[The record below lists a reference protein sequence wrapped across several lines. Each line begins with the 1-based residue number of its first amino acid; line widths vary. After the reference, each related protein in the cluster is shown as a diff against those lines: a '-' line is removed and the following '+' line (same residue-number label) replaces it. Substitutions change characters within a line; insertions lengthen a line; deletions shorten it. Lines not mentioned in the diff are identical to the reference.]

1 MKKYILRA
9 LLAFVLLVPPAL
21 FLHYFLPRS
30 VIVEVSQTDVRRLD
44 NDNNRIGQS
53 SASPG
58 ETRDVFFI
66 SASVPGSDEVLVF
79 RNEDTEFAC
88 PPCYFKFNDSDINAL
103 AAKLANEKV
112 CTQKSATTGSA
123 FSCSACGPTSFQLNA
138 LKLETARFRR
148 PASPFFSFYSPLAAL
163 PTGSF
168 AACSPAS
175 SRRAP
180 PNATSC
186 KAFNRRDQC

>member
-1 MKKYILRA
+1 MKGILMKKYILRA
-9 LLAFVLLVPPAL
+9 ILTVGLLVPPAL

-30 VIVEVSQTDVRRLD
+30 VIMEISQTDVRRLD

-53 SASPG
+53 SAPAG

-103 AAKLANEKV
+103 AAKLANEKAV
-112 CTQKSATTGSA
+112 AKITYYGFRIQLLSMWPNVVKIERAELGDSTFPLARVLILTILFGLFGLAYWKLRGLFSRLFKKSAA
-123 FSCSACGPTSFQLNA
+123 
-138 LKLETARFRR
+138 
-148 PASPFFSFYSPLAAL
+148 
-163 PTGSF
+163 
-168 AACSPAS
+168 
-175 SRRAP
+175 
-180 PNATSC
+180 
-186 KAFNRRDQC
+186 

>member
-103 AAKLANEKV
+103 AAKLANEKAV
-112 CTQKSATTGSA
+112 AKIGYYGFRIQLLSMWPNVVSIERAEVGDSTFPTTRVAILLVLFTLGGFAYWKLRGLFSRIFKKSAT
-123 FSCSACGPTSFQLNA
+123 
-138 LKLETARFRR
+138 
-148 PASPFFSFYSPLAAL
+148 
-163 PTGSF
+163 
-168 AACSPAS
+168 
-175 SRRAP
+175 
-180 PNATSC
+180 
-186 KAFNRRDQC
+186 